1 MLDSKYIRN
10 NPDQIRQALANRH
23 SPLDLD
29 DFLALDQKWREMLL
43 QVEKMKEERNAAS
56 TEVGKRKKNGQDA
69 GDLLPRLSE
78 LSAQIKN
85 LDAPLREVEEK
96 VRQWLLACPN
106 IPHSSVPAGKDENDN
121 REEKKWGQIPTFD
134 FSPLEHW
141 EIGTKLGGFDFERA
155 GKITGSRFA
164 VLRGW
169 APRLERALISF
180 MLDIHTTQNGYTEFL
195 PPFIVNEDS
204 LCGTGQLPKFAEDLF
219 KLENWPYY
227 LTPTAEV
234 PLTNMHRNE
243 TLCEADLPLAYTAYT
258 PCFRSEAGSYGK
270 DTKGLIRQ
278 HQFDKVELVR
288 FAHPDSSY
296 DDLELM
302 LSHAEGILQR
312 LKLPYRVITLCTGD
326 MGFSA
331 AKTYDI
337 EVWLPGQNTYREIS
351 SCSNT
356 EDFQARRAGI
366 RFAPQGGGKSRL
378 AHTLNG
384 SGLAVGRTMVAI
396 LENYQQQDGSVIVP
410 EALRPYLGGMDII
423 QPV

>member
-1 MLDSKYIRN
+1 MLDSKLIRTA
-10 NPDQIRQALANRH
+10 PDRVREALTQRH
-23 SPLDLD
+23 SSLDLN
-29 DFLALDQKWREMLL
+29 DFLGLDQKWREMLL
-43 QVEKMKEERNAAS
+43 RVEKMKEERNAAS
-56 TEVGKRKKNGQDA
+56 AEVGRCKKNGQSTE
-69 GDLLPRLSE
+69 DLLPRLSK
-78 LSAQIKN
+78 LSAEIKN
-85 LDAPLREVEEK
+85 LDIPLKEMEEK
-96 VRQWLLACPN
+96 IQQWLLACPN
-106 IPHSSVPAGKDENDN
+106 IPHSSVPTGKDENDN

-141 EIGTKLGGFDFERA
+141 EIGTNLGGFDFERA

-180 MLDIHTTQNGYTEFL
+180 MLDAHTTENGYTEFL

-204 LCGTGQLPKFAEDLF
+204 LHGTGQLPKFAEDLF

-243 TLCEADLPLAYTAYT
+243 TLVEAELPLAYTAYT

-288 FAHPDSSY
+288 FAHPETSY

-378 AHTLNG
+378 IHTLNG

-396 LENYQQQDGSVIVP
+396 LENYQQKNGAVTVP
-410 EALRPYLGGMDII
+410 EVLRPYLGGMDII
-423 QPV
+423 QPA